1 MNTPLTNHGPP
12 AAFLESALVERFE
25 KVSIVVGA
33 HCPCGPN
40 CGRMTSAYG
49 KTQSR
54 SFAAAATP
62 CSRQPSRWIDAVI
75 TAPAHLLAEAAK
87 LAARPL
93 DEKSPSPILAN
104 VLVRAVDSKASFF
117 GTNLNVWEAVIVPA
131 HVVHSMAAGFS
142 GRLAK
147 ILPTFPREAAVTI
160 KADGTVACGRS
171 RFRLD
176 TAPAGDFHT
185 VPVLDASASEL
196 ALTEPGWFE
205 AVAAVVDDDDYRW
218 YLRGVLARLER
229 GDVVLCG
236 TNGKR
241 LVKATVSPSSCQEN
255 GGAISRGVIIPK
267 RVAVEIGRLKECVI
281 RTDGRLVEIRSENR
295 VTVSRLIDGTYPEYR
310 SLIPTES
317 ECRVTVDRNELIAAV
332 KRFALILPKVEDV
345 TPLVDLDWAEDE
357 LRLTLNRHAEA
368 ASDSLPAVTSGGGG
382 FTAGIGM
389 FAEFLQAL
397 ETDQITVDVEP
408 KSLQARV
415 TSPADPTFV
424 AAFAGAQRF
433 RGTNFRKGNQ

>member
-1 MNTPLTNHGPP
+1 
-12 AAFLESALVERFE
+12 
-25 KVSIVVGA
+25 
-33 HCPCGPN
+33 
-40 CGRMTSAYG
+40 
-49 KTQSR
+49 
-54 SFAAAATP
+54 
-62 CSRQPSRWIDAVI
+62 VI
-75 TAPAHLLAEAAK
+75 TAPAHIFAEAAK
-87 LAARPL
+87 LAARPV
-93 DEKSPSPILAN
+93 DEKSPSPALAN
-104 VLVRAVDSKASFF
+104 VLVRAVDSKVSFV
-117 GTNLNVWEAVIVPA
+117 GTNLNVWEVVTVQA
-131 HVVHSMAAGFS
+131 HVAQPIGAAFGV
-142 GRLAK
+142 RLAK
-147 ILPTFPREAAVTI
+147 ILPTFPRDAAVTI

-176 TAPAGDFHT
+176 TAPALDFHT

-205 AVAAVVDDDDYRW
+205 AVAAVIDDNDYRW

-229 GDVVLCG
+229 RDLVLCG

-241 LVKATVSPSSCQEN
+241 LVKAIASPSSWQEN

-267 RVAVEIGRLKECVI
+267 RVAVEIGRLKECTI

-295 VTVSRLIDGTYPEYR
+295 ATVSRLIDGTYPEYR
-310 SLIPTES
+310 SLIPPKT

-332 KRFALILPKVEDV
+332 KRFALILPKAEDV
-345 TPLVDLDWAEDE
+345 TPLIDLDWADDE

-382 FTAGIGM
+382 FTVGIGM

-397 ETDQITVDVEP
+397 ETDQITLDVEP

-415 TSPADPTFV
+415 TSPADPSFV

-433 RGTNFRKGNQ
+433 RRTNFTKGNQ